1 MFQQFFFPGR
11 KIPPIPIIVVDA
23 IPGNIPG
30 QNSKKEDPLTVAVE
44 RGSLDKL
51 GPFDPSLLGAT
62 FKTVST
68 VLVLVAQWRRVLNWH
83 TLQRTNISHLRK
95 RKIIFKMPF
104 LGDMLVPWR
113 VVQRS
118 KACFKNI
125 WNIENQLHRRTLL
138 NAEDQ
143 RGLLWVFKHVTRQNL
158 GGGLKWS
165 KMY

>member
-68 VLVLVAQWRRVLNWH
+68 VLVLVAQ
-83 TLQRTNISHLRK
+83 
-95 RKIIFKMPF
+95 
-104 LGDMLVPWR
+104 
-113 VVQRS
+113 
-118 KACFKNI
+118 
-125 WNIENQLHRRTLL
+125 
-138 NAEDQ
+138 
-143 RGLLWVFKHVTRQNL
+143 
-158 GGGLKWS
+158 
-165 KMY
+165 